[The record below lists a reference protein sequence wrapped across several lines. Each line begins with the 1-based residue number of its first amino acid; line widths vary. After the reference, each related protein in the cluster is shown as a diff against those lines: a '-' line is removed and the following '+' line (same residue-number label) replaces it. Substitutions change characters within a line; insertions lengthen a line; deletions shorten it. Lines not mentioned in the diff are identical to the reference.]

1 MSRGASGG
9 KTKFICQQCGYES
22 PGWLGKCPGC
32 GEWNTLVEEL
42 IPDAHIVRLRQV
54 DSVVRPLKIGDISV
68 SPEIRYSTGIGEMDR
83 VLGGGIVKG
92 SLILVGGDPGIGKST
107 LLLQVC
113 GLLSP
118 DIRVLYVSGE
128 ESAKQIKMRAERLG
142 VRNAAVSVFTETC
155 FEVIGQLLRD
165 EKPDFV
171 VIDSV
176 QTIFSSALASS
187 PGSVGQIRD
196 VTTGLMRIA
205 KDVGISVVV
214 VGHVTKEGAIAG
226 PKVLEHIVDTVLYF
240 EGEKNVNYRIL
251 RAVKNRFG
259 STNEIGIFEMCDG
272 GLKEVTNPSA
282 ALLSGRSPDVPGS
295 AVIAGMEG
303 TRPVLLEVQALV
315 CPTGFGTPRRM
326 TVGLDYNRVAILLA
340 VLEKTAGM
348 MLHDFDTYVSVAG
361 GLRMEEPACDLG
373 IIAAVASSFRNAV
386 LDPETVFIGEVGLT
400 GEIRAVNQV
409 DRRISE
415 AARLG
420 FRTCI
425 VPGACADKAGQ
436 VKNCFDIDI
445 RPASHIKD
453 MLDAVL

>member
-1 MSRGASGG
+1 M
-9 KTKFICQQCGYES
+9 
-22 PGWLGKCPGC
+22 
-32 GEWNTLVEEL
+32 EEL
-42 IPDAHIVRLRQV
+42 IPDAHAARPRQT
-54 DSVVRPLKIGDISV
+54 DPAAGPLKIGDISV

-118 DIRVLYVSGE
+118 DIQVLYVSGE

-171 VIDSV
+171 VIDSI

-187 PGSVGQIRD
+187 PGSVGQVRD

-205 KDVGISVVV
+205 KEAGISVVV

-240 EGEKNVNYRIL
+240 EGEKNISYRIL

-259 STNEIGIFEMCDG
+259 STNEIGIFEMGDS
-272 GLKEVTNPSA
+272 GLKEVVNPSA

-295 AVIAGMEG
+295 AVVAGMEG
-303 TRPVLLEVQALV
+303 TRPVLLEIQALV

-348 MLHDFDTYVSVAG
+348 RLHDLDTYVSVAG
-361 GLRMEEPACDLG
+361 GLKMEEPACDLG
-373 IIAAVASSFRNAV
+373 IIAAVASSLRNTV

-400 GEIRAVNQV
+400 GEVRAVNQV

-425 VPGACADKAGQ
+425 LPGACADKAGQ
-436 VKNCFDIDI
+436 VKNPANPVKNPAGIDI
-445 RPASHIKD
+445 MPVSHIRD
-453 MLDAVL
+453 MLDAIL